1 MVVRHCCG
9 AVSFSVQPREL
20 PSVCRDGYS
29 APTAS
34 SMIEPLTIVAAYLL
48 GSVPFAYI
56 MGRTKGRIDIRSVDI
71 GNVGAGS
78 VMRAVGLREGI
89 FVLAAD
95 IAKGTGAVFAAQAL
109 EVGLPWV
116 LASGLA
122 AVLGHIYPVYIGF
135 RGGQGIATMIGVFL
149 AVAPKSMGLALA
161 VMGIVL
167 LFNLRRGGS
176 RRLFLVVACGAPFV
190 PLFTYAVYHSVTLT
204 AYTVVLIAYVALR
217 NRKGL
222 RQPGSI
228 TRRLLGETEHGR

>member
-1 MVVRHCCG
+1 
-9 AVSFSVQPREL
+9 
-20 PSVCRDGYS
+20 
-29 APTAS
+29 
-34 SMIEPLTIVAAYLL
+34 MIEPLAVVTGYLL

-56 MGRTKGRIDIRSVDI
+56 MARAKGCTDIRNVDI

-89 FVLAAD
+89 VVLVAD

-135 RGGQGIATMIGVFL
+135 RGGQGVATMIGVFL
-149 AVAPKSMGLALA
+149 GIAPKAMGLALA

-167 LFNLRRGGS
+167 LFNLRKGGS
-176 RRLFLVVACGAPFV
+176 RRLFLVAACGAPFV
-190 PLFTYAVYHSVTLT
+190 PVFTYAVYHSMTLT
-204 AYTVVLIAYVALR
+204 AYTVVLIACVALR
-217 NRKGL
+217 NRKRL
-222 RQPGSI
+222 RHPGSI
-228 TRRLLGETEHGR
+228 TRRLLGENEDAR